1 MFRNNKFEIR
11 EEQLPIFRLTIFE
24 GVEIELEDV
33 MEMAAA
39 FRKLS
44 QGQKFAVLLDATN
57 PFTLSSEARNM
68 IASKELTSDRM
79 AAAFVTR
86 SLANK
91 LVGNFF
97 IKFNKPATPTKL
109 FSDEASAMEWLREI
123 VKKNKSSSLEHL
135 TNSNS

>member
-11 EEQLPIFRLTIFE
+11 EEHLPIFRLTIFE
-24 GVEIELEDV
+24 AVEIELEDV

-44 QGQKFAVLLDATN
+44 QGQKFAVLLDATK

-97 IKFNKPATPTKL
+97 IKFNKPATPTRL
-109 FSDEASAMEWLREI
+109 FSDEAAAMVWLREM